1 MTQPVNAYD
10 SVPYGGGAYAQ
21 THPDVLA
28 VVASLRGMQPIS
40 PERCRVLEIG
50 CANGHNLLAM
60 AVSLPN
66 AEFVGIDYSERQIEQ
81 AQAYVQ
87 NTEIDNV
94 AFHALDIKAW
104 DGSLGEF
111 DYIVAHG
118 IYSWVAVPVRDALMR
133 LCAQALAPQG
143 VAYISYNTYPGWFM
157 LRSLREIMFYHVDG
171 TEDPIGRAEKAIS
184 FMEWLSTVVNGER
197 VIPYSA
203 FPEAYTNVL
212 RTYVEGNLKSLERD
226 PSTFLHDELS
236 EVNDPVYF
244 HQFHSHAQSH
254 GLRYVGDAD
263 FSSMLSTNLPAEA
276 TPKLREVVRNQ
287 IDVEQYSDFLR
298 NRSFRRSIVC
308 RDDVKLMGAINHA
321 ALESF
326 YFSSMAQA
334 HALPDND
341 TGNQSVKF
349 VSVDGAS
356 LTTDHPVTVV
366 AINLMRTH
374 WPRSFSLDELLDAS
388 YARLA
393 EYNPDDSRW
402 GAASQ
407 GDLSLRSEDR
417 LALITSL
424 LRAYSSSS
432 ELVNCQVQR
441 GRFVTEVSERPVAS
455 PWARRLAQ
463 EQKNVSDL
471 RLRRVDLNPLERF
484 LLVRLNGA
492 NTVDE
497 LVQAVLDG
505 PVARRDWRIGTDDAD
520 PDATQASVRDAVG
533 AALRWFAEVALL
545 IS

>member
-1 MTQPVNAYD
+1 MTQPVNSYD
-10 SVPYGGGAYAQ
+10 EVPYGGGAYAQ

-28 VVASLRGMQPIS
+28 VIASLRGMKPAS

-66 AEFVGIDYSERQIEQ
+66 AEFVGIDYSARQIEQ

-87 NTEIDNV
+87 STGIDNIT
-94 AFHALDIKAW
+94 FHTLDIQAW

-118 IYSWVAVPVRDALMR
+118 VYSWVAVPVRDALMR
-133 LCAQALAPQG
+133 LCAQALVPQG

-157 LRSLREIMFYHVDG
+157 LRSLREIMFYHVNG
-171 TEDPIGRAEKAIS
+171 TEDPIGRAEKAIG
-184 FMEWLSTVVNGER
+184 FMEWLSTVVDGER

-203 FPEAYTNVL
+203 FPDAYANVL
-212 RTYVEGNLKSLERD
+212 RTYVQGNLKSLERD

-276 TPKLREVVRNQ
+276 APKLREVVRSQ

-298 NRSFRRSIVC
+298 NRSFRRSIIC
-308 RDDVKLMGAINHA
+308 RDEVKLMGAINHA
-321 ALESF
+321 ALDAF

-334 HALPDND
+334 HALPGDN
-341 TGNQSVKF
+341 TENQSVKF

-366 AINLMRTH
+366 AINIMRTH

-393 EYNPDDSRW
+393 EYNPDDGRW
-402 GAASQ
+402 RAALQ
-407 GDLSLRSEDR
+407 GDLALRSEDR
-417 LALITSL
+417 PALITSL
-424 LRAYSSSS
+424 LRAYSSSA
-432 ELVNCQVQR
+432 ELVNCQVQH
-441 GRFVTEVSERPVAS
+441 GHFVTEVSERPVAS
-455 PWARRLAQ
+455 PWARQLAQ

-492 NTVDE
+492 HTVDE

-520 PDATQASVRDAVG
+520 PTATQASVRGAVES
-533 AALRWFAEVALL
+533 ALRWFAEVALL